1 MGFFN
6 EGMEENSM
14 KKFLFIILWSVLF
27 NGAILGS
34 STHAKTVPYQLSLIA
49 PLQTSSTLDS
59 VKGIRFNFISGINDN
74 VSGFDFGLFNI
85 VDGNQTGLQIGV
97 YNSSFKTS
105 GLQIGFINRTE
116 YLNGLQIGIL
126 NFHNEGDLRFLPII
140 NFSF

>member
-1 MGFFN
+1 
-6 EGMEENSM
+6 M
-14 KKFLFIILWSVLF
+14 KKFLFIILCTVLF
-27 NGAILGS
+27 NGVILDRCA
-34 STHAKTVPYQLSLIA
+34 HAETVPYQLSLFA

-59 VKGIRFNFISGINDN
+59 IKGVRYNFISGINNN

-85 VDGNQTGLQIGV
+85 VEGNQTGLQIGF

-126 NFHNEGDLRFLPII
+126 NFHGEGDFRLLPII